1 MGTCFDGQ
9 SIFDRLKTIPKGQSY
24 GVRADDHSIFEVEK
38 MYNTSISE
46 FPDDHTS
53 VGMSVKVFLESI
65 GQHIVEYL
73 VNFSYLTRIMENYG
87 FELVKRDE
95 AKKIGFPD
103 GSGMFD
109 LLYKLMAHEQNKSKN
124 TGDSLFIR
132 NALNMTK
139 SEKKVSF
146 LYRYFIFKK
155 VREVSSSTMENLE
168 RKIIMEADE
177 EEQPR
182 EARSVQ
188 DTPSPTDVV
197 VTDGTFEDTA
207 DADKIKEEPKKER
220 KMKKIKNK
228 KIVLD

>member
-1 MGTCFDGQ
+1 
-9 SIFDRLKTIPKGQSY
+9 
-24 GVRADDHSIFEVEK
+24 

-46 FPDDHTS
+46 FPDDHKS
-53 VGMSVKVFLESI
+53 VNMPVKVFLESI

-168 RKIIMEADE
+168 RKIIMEVDE
-177 EEQPR
+177 EESPR
-182 EARSVQ
+182 EARSEQ
-188 DTPSPTDVV
+188 DTRSATA
-197 VTDGTFEDTA
+197 DTA
-207 DADKIKEEPKKER
+207 VDDNAADDADAVDDAEPKKDEPKKDEPKKDEPKKER